1 MPGPEAERSRLRFE
15 RFDSD
20 TYPDGRVRVEV
31 ELEWKGG
38 TPFRARAEGIGTLEG
53 KTRAAAEASL
63 EAAEAATEGRLSLE
77 LMGVKA
83 VRAFD
88 GWVVI
93 VSVRGQS
100 AHGSYSL
107 IGSTACPDGR
117 TTRGAAVAVLDAI
130 NRILEK
136 YMDGE
141 D

>member
-1 MPGPEAERSRLRFE
+1 MPGDHRERSRVRFE
-15 RFDSD
+15 GFHRETF
-20 TYPDGRVRVEV
+20 PDGRVRIEV

-38 TPFRARAEGIGTLEG
+38 TRFRSQAEGTGTLEG
-53 KTRAAAEASL
+53 ETRAAALASL
-63 EAAEAATEGRLSLE
+63 EAAETVTEGRLSLE

-83 VRAFD
+83 IRAFD

-93 VSVRGQS
+93 VSVRGES
-100 AHGSYSL
+100 AAGTYSL

-141 D
+141 